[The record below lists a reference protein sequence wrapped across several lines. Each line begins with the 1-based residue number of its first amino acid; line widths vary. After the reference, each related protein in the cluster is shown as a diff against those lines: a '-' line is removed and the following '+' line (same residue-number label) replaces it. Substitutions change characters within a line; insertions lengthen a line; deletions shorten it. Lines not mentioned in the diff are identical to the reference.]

1 MDSVRSRVLVAA
13 YSFRSKRIA
22 GALIRAHRRGVNV
35 KVVLDALQ
43 TRTGVSQYWKLF
55 NEPS

>member
-1 MDSVRSRVLVAA
+1 MDSVRSRILVAA

-43 TRTGVSQYWKLF
+43 TRTGVSQY
-55 NEPS
+55 